1 MQGKTHLNTKQYEA
15 LWKHPYLTQKEKVK
29 ELVKTSHTL
38 LSKIEGKPTYNDAFI
53 STRRSDITILSR
65 DLHDGLH
72 RSHRM
77 LQRILDEGKKDP
89 DKETWLKEL
98 GAYKQQ

>member
-1 MQGKTHLNTKQYEA
+1 MRHSGST
-15 LWKHPYLTQKEKVK
+15 P
-29 ELVKTSHTL
+29 TSHRKRKSRSWSKSPTL